1 MSPKIWIATGFV
13 LMAGVVAGWV
23 ALGVEAAWP
32 TSVIVLSSVPL
43 GLTLLSMVTLAPK
56 PFFYAALTLT
66 LYIAFAISQIMVT
79 TQSRT
84 WAVVV
89 LATALAYMAV
99 LKFVLQAL
107 NARRPQPG
115 PASS

>member
-1 MSPKIWIATGFV
+1 MAVV
-13 LMAGVVAGWV
+13 LAGWV

-32 TSVIVLSSVPL
+32 TAVILLSSVPL
-43 GLTLLSMVTLAPK
+43 VMTLLSMVTLAPK
-56 PFFYAALTLT
+56 PFFYASLTLT
-66 LYIAFAISQIMVT
+66 LYIAFVVSQIMVT

-89 LATALAYMAV
+89 LAMALAYMAV

-115 PASS
+115 QASS